1 MGFSMKM
8 KFLPISESI
17 VFLAL
22 IIIVVC
28 GFLDNIAADIPF
40 AIEIATAIVFL
51 LLLFA
56 LFAVLKDI
64 NNRLLPYQAL
74 GIGAIAFTSNH
85 LFTEVSGSYIAEFP
99 VLYFIVIIAS
109 ALIGVNRA
117 WILPLMVFVF
127 GEFFQPILSRA
138 LNGTSIDTASIVS
151 QYYEKNIISVF
162 YLFISGVFPSII
174 SSHFL
179 RIAFVERTKTS
190 IKRVDSQET
199 QSPPPPPRVDT
210 SQLTKTQILTAGELQ
225 TEHKT
230 SIGGVDDLLASVV
243 YFMKRNFKAYS
254 ALGFTFDALTQN
266 FVLNSFH
273 SKSININNGI
283 SIAAGNG
290 IVGQLADKK
299 IFMSGDLSF
308 YNSGIDYYSSPQEI
322 NSILAVPVVS
332 EQNELLGALVLDSV
346 DKNAFRD
353 QDKDILKRF
362 SSLAA
367 ALITNAR
374 MRIFQEQAART
385 FQLFYEASHQLTTA
399 LNLNDVFDVMLQTGP
414 SVAHCTRQM
423 AILFDDETRMGRI
436 IKISGTSPDI
446 PEGSGFPI
454 NAGLYSYAFKK
465 RIFVNIPDYQLYKT
479 KYYRF
484 VPNELQTLLIR
495 SLLIF
500 PILDDEGRCKGL
512 YSIESD
518 RPNMYLGETEQI
530 FKTLIENASVA
541 FTRALLYQRMEKL
554 ATTDGLTE
562 LNNHRHFQELLSKE
576 IERTR
581 RYGSSVA
588 LLLMDIDHFKSFNDT
603 YGHPVGDLVLK
614 EISQCIK
621 RSLRANDIPAR
632 YGGEEFTVIIPES
645 NEQGALII
653 AERIRSTIEN
663 HVINSND
670 RQLRVTVSIG
680 VAAYPSLATNQPQ
693 LIDSADKA
701 LYNSKEHGRNRVT
714 VFAPGMTSGKKK

>member
-1 MGFSMKM
+1 MKM
-8 KFLPISESI
+8 KILAISESI
-17 VFLAL
+17 LFITL
-22 IIIVVC
+22 IVAVVC
-28 GFLDNIAADIPF
+28 GFLENIAADIPF
-40 AIEIATAIVFL
+40 ALEFSTAVVFL
-51 LLLFA
+51 LLFFA
-56 LFAVLKDI
+56 LFAVLRDI
-64 NNRLLPYQAL
+64 NNRLLPYQSL
-74 GIGAIAFTSNH
+74 GIGALAFTSNH
-85 LFTEVSGSYIAEFP
+85 LFTEVSSSYIADFP
-99 VLYFIVIIAS
+99 VLYFIVVIAS
-109 ALIGVNRA
+109 ALIGVKRA
-117 WILPLMVFVF
+117 WILPVIVFVF
-127 GEFFQPILSRA
+127 GEFFHPIVSRA
-138 LNGTSIDTASIVS
+138 INGTSFNTVTIIH

-179 RIAFVERTKTS
+179 RIAFVEKNKPSTKRS
-190 IKRVDSQET
+190 EIQET
-199 QSPPPPPRVDT
+199 PPQRTDT

-225 TEHKT
+225 PEHKT
-230 SIGGVDDLLASVV
+230 GIGGVDDLLASVV

-254 ALGFTFDALTQN
+254 ALGFTFDTLSQS
-266 FVLNSFH
+266 FILNSFH
-273 SKSININNGI
+273 SKSINVNNGI

-290 IVGQLADKK
+290 IIGQLIDKK

-308 YNSGIDYYSSPQEI
+308 YNSGIDYYSTPQEI

-353 QDKDILKRF
+353 QDKDTLKRF

-385 FQLFYEASHQLTTA
+385 FQLFYEVSHQLTTA

-414 SVAHCTRQM
+414 LVAHCTRQM
-423 AILFDDETRMGRI
+423 AILFDDETRMGKI
-436 IKISGTSPDI
+436 IKISGASPDI

-454 NAGLYSYAFKK
+454 NAGIYSYAFKK
-465 RIFVNIPDYQLYKT
+465 RIPVNIPDYQQYIT
-479 KYYRF
+479 THYRF

-518 RPNMYLGETEQI
+518 RPNMYLGETEQV

-581 RYGSSVA
+581 RYGNTVA

-614 EISQCIK
+614 EISQCIRK
-621 RSLRANDIPAR
+621 SLRTNDIPAR

-663 HVINSND
+663 HIIISND
-670 RQLRVTVSIG
+670 RQLHVTVSIG
-680 VAAYPSLATNQPQ
+680 VAAYPSLASNQPQ

-714 VFAPGMTSGKKK
+714 IFTPGMVSGKKK

>member
-8 KFLPISESI
+8 KILPITESI
-17 VFLAL
+17 IFIAL
-22 IIIVVC
+22 ITAVVC
-28 GFLDNIAADIPF
+28 GFLENIAANVPF
-40 AIEIATAIVFL
+40 ALEFTTAIIFL

-74 GIGAIAFTSNH
+74 GIGALAFTSNH
-85 LFTEVSGSYIAEFP
+85 LFTEISGSYIANFP
-99 VLYFIVIIAS
+99 VLYFIVIIAV
-109 ALIGVNRA
+109 ALIGINRA
-117 WILPLMVFVF
+117 WILPMIVFVF
-127 GEFFQPILSRA
+127 GEFFHPIVSRA
-138 LNGTSIDTASIVS
+138 VNGIAFDIASIIS
-151 QYYEKNIISVF
+151 QYYEKNIIPVF
-162 YLFISGVFPSII
+162 YLFVSGVFPSII

-179 RIAFVERTKTS
+179 RIAFIEKS
-190 IKRVDSQET
+190 KAPIKRTETQET
-199 QSPPPPPRVDT
+199 PQPPRTDT
-210 SQLTKTQILTAGELQ
+210 SQLTKTQVLNAGELQ
-225 TEHKT
+225 ADHKT

-254 ALGFTFDALTQN
+254 ALGFTFDPLTQS
-266 FVLNSFH
+266 FILNSFH

-290 IVGQLADKK
+290 IIGQLADKK

-385 FQLFYEASHQLTTA
+385 FQLFYEASHLLTTA

-436 IKISGTSPDI
+436 VKISGASPDI

-454 NAGLYSYAFKK
+454 NSGLYSYAFKK

-484 VPNELQTLLIR
+484 VPNERQTLIIR

-518 RPNMYLGETEQI
+518 RPNLYLGETEQT
-530 FKTLIENASVA
+530 FKTLVENASVA

-621 RSLRANDIPAR
+621 RSLRTNDIPAR

-653 AERIRSTIEN
+653 AERIRSAIEN
-663 HVINSND
+663 HVIISND

-714 VFAPGMTSGKKK
+714 VYASGMSSGKKK

>member
-8 KFLPISESI
+8 KILPISESI
-17 VFLAL
+17 VFIAL
-22 IIIVVC
+22 ITVVVC
-28 GFLDNIAADIPF
+28 GFLENIAADIPF
-40 AIEIATAIVFL
+40 ALEFTTAIVFL

-56 LFAVLKDI
+56 LFAVLQDI

-74 GIGAIAFTSNH
+74 GIGAIAFTANH
-85 LFTEVSGSYIAEFP
+85 LFTEVSGSYIADFP
-99 VLYFIVIIAS
+99 VQYFIVVIAT
-109 ALIGVNRA
+109 ALIGINRA
-117 WILPLMVFVF
+117 WMLPLMVFVF
-127 GEFFQPILSRA
+127 GEFFQPIVSRA
-138 LNGTSIDTASIVS
+138 LNGASVDIASIVT

-179 RIAFVERTKTS
+179 RIAFVEKNKTS
-190 IKRVDSQET
+190 GKRSET
-199 QSPPPPPRVDT
+199 QDTPPPRTDT
-210 SQLTKTQILTAGELQ
+210 SQLTKTQVLTAGELQ

-230 SIGGVDDLLASVV
+230 SIGAVDDLLASVV

-254 ALGFTFDALTQN
+254 ALGFTFDTPTQS
-266 FVLNSFH
+266 FILNSFH

-290 IVGQLADKK
+290 IIGQLADKK

-308 YNSGIDYYSSPQEI
+308 YNSGIDYYNSPQEI

-423 AILFDDETRMGRI
+423 AILFDDETRSGRI

-454 NAGLYSYAFKK
+454 NSGIYSYAFKK
-465 RIFVNIPDYQLYKT
+465 RIPVNIPDYELYKT
-479 KYYRF
+479 KHYRF
-484 VPNELQTLLIR
+484 VPNELQTLVIR

-518 RPNMYLGETEQI
+518 RPNMYMGETEQT

-621 RSLRANDIPAR
+621 RSLRTNDIPAR

-653 AERIRSTIEN
+653 AERIRSAIEN
-663 HVINSND
+663 HIIISND
-670 RQLRVTVSIG
+670 RQLHVTVSIG

-714 VFAPGMTSGKKK
+714 IFAPGMSSGKKK